1 MGTPKNPNTPPAP
14 APGATIDECRQ
25 QILHQLQSG
34 EYALS
39 SADKEGYRT
48 LCCYRQAYL
57 FVAVGDEG
65 TSVLRL
71 PTKQALDTYLGQ
83 QIGGKYVA
91 ENGSLRY
98 TYELTDAERLERW
111 QALQA
116 RLTPF
121 AEPGRGFVTRALREL
136 AEILAPE

>member
-1 MGTPKNPNTPPAP
+1 MV
-14 APGATIDECRQ
+14 GATVEECRQ
-25 QILHQLQSG
+25 QLLQLLKSG

-39 SADKEGYRT
+39 CADKEGYRT

-71 PTKQALDTYLGQ
+71 PHDEALLTHLEQ
-83 QIGGKYVA
+83 QIGGKYVP
-91 ENGSLRY
+91 ENGSLRW
-98 TYELTDAERLERW
+98 TYELTAAEKLERW

-121 AEPGRGFVTRALREL
+121 AESGRGFVARALREL
-136 AEILAPE
+136 AEILGVP